1 MRSTRTPSLSSHR
14 RPTRGALLAW
24 ALPLAAALLVGACAP
39 AEDAETAAAAPEPV
53 PEYTIEQFMGNTS
66 VSGLSFAPDGSKV
79 LLSMDTTGIFNA
91 YALPVDGSEPVQLTD
106 STTDAVYAVS
116 YMPDGSGILYQ
127 ADQGG
132 NELDHLYLRAAD
144 GTVTD
149 LTPGEAHKAQ
159 FYGWSHDD
167 SSFFVGTNERDPRF
181 FDVYQYSTDT
191 LEREL
196 FYQNDE
202 GFELGGISPDQRYV
216 ALAKP
221 YSTSDSDVF
230 LLDRESGE
238 LTNLTEH
245 SAGSF
250 ESNFPAAFSPDGERL
265 LFTTDRGQEFSY
277 LVGYDLASGE
287 RRELVR
293 TDWDV
298 LGGDYSKNG
307 KYLAVWV
314 NADARTEITVYDA
327 ASMEPVT
334 LPDLPEAEITGV
346 VFSKDESKIA
356 FYGSTARSPRDVFVS
371 TVGGGEVKQLTDTL
385 NPAIDPDHLVTPEIV
400 RFASYDGV
408 EIPGLLYKPH
418 SASAEAR
425 VPAVI
430 SIHGGPGGQSRVGYS
445 EAVQYLVN
453 HGYAVYA
460 INNRG
465 SSGYGKTFYRMD
477 DKKHGEAD
485 LDDVVAAKKMLV
497 DTGWIDPERIGVMGG
512 SYGGYLTLAALT
524 FRPEEFACG
533 VDLFGISNW
542 VRTMESI
549 PPWWESF
556 RLALYQEMGDP
567 ATDAERLRRISPLF
581 HADQIRRP
589 LMVLQGANDPR
600 VLKVES
606 DEIVA
611 AAKAN
616 GVPVEYVLFED
627 EGHGFTS
634 KENRQEAWTRILGF
648 LDQHLAG
655 ATEPAATAGAT
666 AG

>member
-1 MRSTRTPSLSSHR
+1 MSSVPPPSRHPSRALTSL
-14 RPTRGALLAW
+14 ALLA
-24 ALPLAAALLVGACAP
+24 ALLAGACAP
-39 AEDAETAAAAPEPV
+39 AAEDVRTAAAADTPV
-53 PEYTIEQFMGNTS
+53 PEYSIEQFMGNTS
-66 VSGLSFAPDGSKV
+66 VSGLAFAPDGSKV
-79 LLSMDTTGIFNA
+79 LLSTDATGIFNA
-91 YALPVDGSEPVQLTD
+91 FDYPVDGGEPVQLTD
-106 STTDAVYAVS
+106 STTDAVFAVS
-116 YMPDGSGILYQ
+116 YMPDGSGILFQ
-127 ADQGG
+127 SDQGG
-132 NELDHLYLRAAD
+132 NELHHLYLRAAD

-149 LTPGEAHKAQ
+149 LTPGEGLKAQ
-159 FYGWSHDD
+159 FLQWSHDD
-167 SSFFVGTNERDPRF
+167 TSFFVGSNERDDRF
-181 FDVYQYSTDT
+181 FDVYEYSVDT

-202 GFELGGISPDQRYV
+202 GLQFGGISPDGRYV
-216 ALAKP
+216 ALVKP

-230 LLDRESGE
+230 LLDRQSGD

-245 SAGSF
+245 SAESGGF
-250 ESNFPAAFSPDGERL
+250 EANDSSGFSPDGRHL
-265 LFTTDRGQEFSY
+265 LLETDRGHEFSY
-277 LVGYDLASGE
+277 LVAYDLATGE
-287 RRELVR
+287 RRELVK
-293 TDWDV
+293 TEWDV
-298 LGGDYSKNG
+298 LGADYSKNG

-314 NADARTEITVYDA
+314 NADARTEIQVYEA
-327 ASMEPVT
+327 ATMEPVA
-334 LPDLPEAEITGV
+334 LPELPEAEITGV
-346 VFSKDESKIA
+346 VFSKDESKLA

-371 TVGGGEVKQLTDTL
+371 TVGGGEVRQLTDTL
-385 NPAIDPDHLVTPEIV
+385 NPAIDPAHLVAPEIV

-408 EIPGLLYKPH
+408 EIPGLLYRPH
-418 SASAEAR
+418 GAAPGAQ

-445 EAVQYLVN
+445 ENTQYLVN

-465 SSGYGKTFYRMD
+465 SSGYGKTFFRMD
-477 DKKHGEAD
+477 DRKHGEAD
-485 LDDVVAAKKMLV
+485 LDDVVAAKTMLAE
-497 DTGWIDPERIGVMGG
+497 TGWVDPERIGVMGG

-556 RLALYQEMGDP
+556 REALYQEMGDP
-567 ATDAERLRRISPLF
+567 ATDADRLRRISPLF
-581 HADQIRRP
+581 HADRIRRP

-606 DEIVA
+606 DEIVEA
-611 AAKAN
+611 VKAN

-655 ATEPAATAGAT
+655 EAPAAEEAAAG
-666 AG
+666 G